1 MANYQHTEPVSVSPS
16 ILRLSVWQRL
26 AAVSVLIALIWAAV
40 YWTIG

>member
-1 MANYQHTEPVSVSPS
+1 MTHHHGSEPVSISPS

-26 AAVSVLIALIWAAV
+26 SAVSLLIALIWATV

>member
-1 MANYQHTEPVSVSPS
+1 MAHVHHTEPVSVSPS

-26 AAVSVLIALIWAAV
+26 ATVSVLIALIWVAV

>member
-1 MANYQHTEPVSVSPS
+1 MAHDHYSPPITVSPS

-26 AAVSVLIALIWAAV
+26 AAVSVLIGLIWMTV